1 MLFSC
6 KKEKDTNGIT
16 YQLRSSS
23 PSGPISGSM
32 LGGTVQWT
40 GGYASVVE
48 IEFEAESNNIEVEYK
63 SEVKQKINLFS
74 PLSTIGVITVPP
86 GVYEDIEYEVEVQS
100 NGTDAALQLNGSYTN
115 SNGLTTPVAFKV
127 STALEIESEQ
137 ANVTIVDGVDLT
149 AHTTFN
155 LFVLTTGV
163 TETML
168 NNATRTAGV
177 IEISAT
183 SNTDMYN
190 IIFDNLKK
198 CGGVEVD

>member
-1 MLFSC
+1 MILMKMKTSHVFLTLAACSTLMLFSC

-100 NGTDAALQLNGSYTN
+100 NGTEAALQLNGSYTN

-127 STALEIESEQ
+127 STTLEIESEQ
-137 ANVTIVDGVDLT
+137 ANVTIVDGVHLT
-149 AHTTFN
+149 AHTT
-155 LFVLTTGV
+155 L
-163 TETML
+163 
-168 NNATRTAGV
+168 
-177 IEISAT
+177 
-183 SNTDMYN
+183 
-190 IIFDNLKK
+190 IFLY
-198 CGGVEVD
+198 

>member
-74 PLSTIGVITVPP
+74 PLSTLGVITVPP

-115 SNGLTTPVAFKV
+115 SNGLATPVVFKV